1 MKTITKFGI
10 SLVGTIVFGLV
21 DGLMYFFSEHRT
33 RESIVHFFHVD
44 ETMAHLAASGIS
56 KSFAVYVAF
65 YVHNYLR
72 KRYYLVDNPFLDAM
86 GVLVGTSIIML
97 CYYVYENYRKN

>member
-1 MKTITKFGI
+1 
-10 SLVGTIVFGLV
+10 
-21 DGLMYFFSEHRT
+21 
-33 RESIVHFFHVD
+33 
-44 ETMAHLAASGIS
+44 MAHLAASGIS

-72 KRYYLVDNPFLDAM
+72 KRFYLVDNPFLDAM

-97 CYYVYENYRKN
+97 CYYVYEHF